1 MERAVL
7 SEKDTVQYITFWID
21 EELFGVHMALVQEV
35 IPWGDITRV
44 YKSAPYILG
53 VINLRGQI
61 VTILDVPTKL
71 FGKGKASKDIDY
83 GKIII
88 LNLKNEQVGI
98 AVKDVGEVLEA
109 EPEELGEIPSNIPE
123 AVRPYF
129 LGMLRRGERTVAILD
144 LERMFDG

>member
-1 MERAVL
+1 MELAVL
-7 SEKDTVQYITFWID
+7 SEKDAVQYITFWIG
-21 EELFGVHMALVQEV
+21 EELFGVDMALVQEV
-35 IPWGDITRV
+35 ISRGDITRV

-71 FGKGKASKDIDY
+71 FGKGKGLEERDY

-98 AVKDVGEVLEA
+98 AVRDVGEVLEA
-109 EPEELGEIPSNIPE
+109 DRGELGEIPSNIPE